1 MSLLRRY
8 AMALLCGLF
17 ALGFGAASLLSAGLV
32 ERLFHLL
39 GCVINAVLFGS
50 WWAIERTFGRR
61 EHAAE
66 LFAAASEL
74 MSIVESGKPFEIN
87 GRTWVPV
94 LANGLVWAPQPAAK
108 NGPACNQP
116 PADTGEEGS
125 GT

>member
-32 ERLFHLL
+32 ERLFYLL

-50 WWAIERTFGRR
+50 WWAIERTFPQR
-61 EHAAE
+61 ERAAD
-66 LFAAASEL
+66 LFTAASQL
-74 MSIVESGKPFEIN
+74 MSVLEEGKAFSLN
-87 GRTWVPV
+87 GRLWIPH
-94 LANGLVWAPQPAAK
+94 
-108 NGPACNQP
+108 ACPDHLLHNP
-116 PADTGEEGS
+116 PADTGEEGH